1 MEETES
7 KKDRFKPLTYED
19 MYGVEEPEPD
29 GRPLELDIGTLL
41 PFPNQPFHPY
51 KEEEME
57 KMVESI
63 KENGVISPIIV
74 RPKDDG
80 TYEIISGHNRV
91 EACRQAGIMKI
102 PSFIREVDDDT
113 AVILM
118 VDSNLRQREELSDME
133 KARAYELKMDALRRQ
148 GYRSDLATSRQLG
161 GKLQEGGKSKS
172 ETASIIGS
180 KSDDSARQV
189 QRYIRLNRLIPA
201 LQTAVDEK
209 RISFNPAVE
218 ISYLDPADQAIV
230 QEVME
235 REETAPSLSQAQKL
249 KKMAAE
255 KKINDKRI
263 VDVLTVQKPMYET
276 ITFRFNTIEKFFPA
290 GTTGKQMEQK
300 IYEWMERYRQQW
312 QAREDRTQEQER

>member
-1 MEETES
+1 MNDTEFS
-7 KKDRFKPLTYED
+7 KDRFKPLTYEQ

-29 GRPLELDIGTLL
+29 GRPLELDIDTLL
-41 PFPNQPFHPY
+41 PFPNQPFRPY
-51 KEEEME
+51 KEEEMD

-63 KENGVISPIIV
+63 QENGIISPIIV
-74 RPKDDG
+74 RPKEDG

-91 EACRQAGIMKI
+91 EACRRAGITQI

-118 VDSNLRQREELSDME
+118 VDSNLRQRDGLSDME
-133 KARAYELKMDALRRQ
+133 KAKAYELKMEAIKRQ
-148 GYRSDLATSRQLG
+148 GARTDLTSCQVGTKFRADNAVA
-161 GKLQEGGKSKS
+161 EN
-172 ETASIIGS
+172 T
-180 KSDDSARQV
+180 DDSPRQI
-189 QRYIRLNRLIPA
+189 QRYIRLNSLIPA
-201 LQTAVDEK
+201 LQDAVEDK
-209 RISFNPAVE
+209 RIAFNPAVE

-249 KKMAAE
+249 KKMAQDGS
-255 KKINDKRI
+255 ITDKRI
-263 VDVLTVQKPMYET
+263 DEILTIEKPMYET

-312 QAREDRTQEQER
+312 QAREEKAQEQER

>member
-1 MEETES
+1 MNDTEFS
-7 KKDRFKPLTYED
+7 KDRFKPLTYEQ

-29 GRPLELDIGTLL
+29 GRPLELDIDSLL

-51 KEEEME
+51 KEDEME

-63 KENGVISPIIV
+63 QENGVISPIVV
-74 RPKDDG
+74 RPKEDG

-91 EACRQAGIMKI
+91 EACRRAGITQI

-118 VDSNLRQREELSDME
+118 VDSNLRQRDGLSDME
-133 KARAYELKMDALRRQ
+133 KARAYELKMDAMRRKM
-148 GYRSDLATSRQLG
+148 GRPLKKSRQVG
-161 GKLQEGGKSKS
+161 ETFSGNTINDVAEQS
-172 ETASIIGS
+172 E
-180 KSDDSARQV
+180 DSPRQI
-189 QRYIRLNRLIPA
+189 QRYIRLNRLIPS
-201 LQTAVDEK
+201 LQDAVEDK
-209 RISFNPAVE
+209 RIAFNPAVA

-235 REETAPSLSQAQKL
+235 REEISPSLSQATKL
-249 KKMAAE
+249 KQLAKE
-255 KKINDKRI
+255 GTIDDKRI
-263 VDVLTVQKPMYET
+263 DRVLTVEKPMYET
-276 ITFRFNTIEKFFPA
+276 ITFRFNTIEKFFPT

-312 QAREDRTQEQER
+312 QAREERTQERER

>member
-1 MEETES
+1 MNDIELS
-7 KKDRFKPLTYED
+7 MDRFKPLTYEQ

-29 GRPLELDIGTLL
+29 GRPLELDIDTLL

-51 KEEEME
+51 KEDEMD

-63 KENGVISPIIV
+63 QENGVISPIVV
-74 RPKDDG
+74 RPKEDG

-91 EACRQAGIMKI
+91 EACRRAGIKQI

-118 VDSNLRQREELSDME
+118 VDSNLRQRDGLSDME
-133 KARAYELKMDALRRQ
+133 KARAYELKLDAMRRKA
-148 GYRSDLATSRQLG
+148 GRPLKNSRQVVG
-161 GKLQEGGKSKS
+161 NF
-172 ETASIIGS
+172 ETADLIGQDTGES
-180 KSDDSARQV
+180 GRQV
-189 QRYIRLNRLIPA
+189 QRYIRLNRLIPS
-201 LQTAVDEK
+201 LQDAVDDK
-209 RISFNPAVE
+209 RIAFNPAVA
-218 ISYLDPADQAIV
+218 ISYLNPADQAIV

-235 REETAPSLSQAQKL
+235 REEISPSLSQATKL
-249 KKMAAE
+249 KQLSKE
-255 KKINDKRI
+255 GTIDDQRI
-263 VDVLTVQKPMYET
+263 DEILTVEKPMYET

-312 QAREDRTQEQER
+312 KAREEKAQEQER

>member
-1 MEETES
+1 MNDTEFS
-7 KKDRFKPLTYED
+7 KDRFKPLTYEQ

-29 GRPLELDIGTLL
+29 GRPLELDIDSLL

-133 KARAYELKMDALRRQ
+133 KARAYEMKINALNRRAGRPLKNYSQ
-148 GYRSDLATSRQLG
+148 VGNNFYKGKTSIEILG
-161 GKLQEGGKSKS
+161 EQSGESKN
-172 ETASIIGS
+172 T
-180 KSDDSARQV
+180 V
-189 QRYIRLNRLIPA
+189 HRYLRLNKLIPS
-201 LQTAVDEK
+201 LQNAVEEK
-209 RISFNPAVE
+209 RISFNPAVA
-218 ISYLDPADQAIV
+218 ISHLDPADQAIV

-235 REETAPSLSQAQKL
+235 REEIAPSLSQAQKL
-249 KKMAAE
+249 KQLSKE
-255 KKINDKRI
+255 GKITDQRI
-263 VDVLTVQKPMYET
+263 VEVLTIEKPMYET

-300 IYEWMERYRQQW
+300 IYEWMEQYRRKW
-312 QAREDRTQEQER
+312 QAREEISQEQER

>member
-1 MEETES
+1 MEESES

-29 GRPLELDIGTLL
+29 GRPLELDIDMLL
-41 PFPNQPFHPY
+41 PFPNQPFHSY
-51 KEEEME
+51 TEEEMD

-63 KENGVISPIIV
+63 KENGVISPIVV

-91 EACRQAGIMKI
+91 EACRLAGITQI
-102 PSFIREVDDDT
+102 PCFIREVDDAT

-118 VDSNLRQREELSDME
+118 VDSNLRQRERLLPSE
-133 KARAYELKMDALRRQ
+133 KAKAYQMKMIAMQRKAGRPIKKL
-148 GYRSDLATSRQLG
+148 GQLG
-161 GKLQEGGKSKS
+161 PTFEGGTREDVSKDSEDSPRQITRFLRLNKLSPALLDLVDTGKL
-172 ETASIIGS
+172 A
-180 KSDDSARQV
+180 
-189 QRYIRLNRLIPA
+189 
-201 LQTAVDEK
+201 
-209 RISFNPAVE
+209 FNPAVE
-218 ISYLDPADQAIV
+218 LSYLDSADQAVV

-249 KKMAAE
+249 KKMAQD
-255 KKINDKRI
+255 KTINDQRI
-263 VDVLTVQKPMYET
+263 VDVLTVEKPMYET

-300 IYEWMERYRQQW
+300 IYEWMEQYRRKW
-312 QAREDRTQEQER
+312 QAREEKAQEQER

>member
-1 MEETES
+1 MNDTEFS
-7 KKDRFKPLTYED
+7 KDRFKPLTYEQ

-29 GRPLELDIGTLL
+29 GRPLELDIDSLL

-51 KEEEME
+51 KEEEMD

-63 KENGVISPIIV
+63 QENGIISPIIV
-74 RPKDDG
+74 RPKEDG

-91 EACRQAGIMKI
+91 EACRRAGITQI

-118 VDSNLRQREELSDME
+118 VDSNLRQRDGLSDME
-133 KARAYELKMDALRRQ
+133 KAKAYELKMEAIKRQ
-148 GYRSDLATSRQLG
+148 GARTDLTSCQVGTKFRADNAVA
-161 GKLQEGGKSKS
+161 EN
-172 ETASIIGS
+172 T
-180 KSDDSARQV
+180 DDSPRQI
-189 QRYIRLNRLIPA
+189 QRYIRLNSLIPA
-201 LQTAVDEK
+201 LQDAVEDK
-209 RISFNPAVE
+209 RIAFNPAVE
-218 ISYLDPADQAIV
+218 ISYLDPADQAVV

-249 KKMAAE
+249 KKMAQDGS
-255 KKINDKRI
+255 ITDKRI
-263 VDVLTVQKPMYET
+263 DEVLTVEKPMYET

-300 IYEWMERYRQQW
+300 IYEWMEQYRRKW
-312 QAREDRTQEQER
+312 QAREEKAQEQER

>member
-1 MEETES
+1 MNDTELS
-7 KKDRFKPLTYED
+7 KDRFKPLTYEQ

-29 GRPLELDIGTLL
+29 GRPLELDIDTLL

-51 KEEEME
+51 KEDEME

-63 KENGVISPIIV
+63 QENGVISPIIV
-74 RPKDDG
+74 RPKEDG

-91 EACRQAGIMKI
+91 EACRHAGITQI

-118 VDSNLRQREELSDME
+118 VDSNLRQRDGLSDME
-133 KARAYELKMDALRRQ
+133 KAKAYELKMEAIKRQ
-148 GYRSDLATSRQLG
+148 GARTDLTSCQVGTKFRADNAVA
-161 GKLQEGGKSKS
+161 EN
-172 ETASIIGS
+172 T
-180 KSDDSARQV
+180 DDSPRQI
-189 QRYIRLNRLIPA
+189 QRYIRLNSLIPA
-201 LQTAVDEK
+201 LQDAVEDK
-209 RISFNPAVE
+209 RIAFNPAVE

-230 QEVME
+230 QEIME

-249 KKMAAE
+249 KKMAQDGS
-255 KKINDKRI
+255 ITDKRI
-263 VDVLTVQKPMYET
+263 DEVLTVEKPMYET

-300 IYEWMERYRQQW
+300 IYEWMERYRRQW
-312 QAREDRTQEQER
+312 QSREEKTQEQER

>member
-1 MEETES
+1 MNDTEFS
-7 KKDRFKPLTYED
+7 KDRFKPLTYEQ

-29 GRPLELDIGTLL
+29 GRPLELNIDTLL

-51 KEEEME
+51 KEDEME

-63 KENGVISPIIV
+63 QENGVISPIIV
-74 RPKDDG
+74 RPKEDG

-91 EACRQAGIMKI
+91 EACRRAGITQI

-133 KARAYELKMDALRRQ
+133 KARAFELKMDAMRRRA
-148 GYRSDLATSRQLG
+148 GRPLKNCD
-161 GKLQEGGKSKS
+161 
-172 ETASIIGS
+172 
-180 KSDDSARQV
+180 QV
-189 QRYIRLNRLIPA
+189 DHNFLSQRTREIVGEEMGISGPQIQRYIRLNRLIPA
-201 LQTAVDEK
+201 LQDAVDDK
-209 RISFNPAVE
+209 RIAFNPAVA

-249 KKMAAE
+249 KKMAQDGS
-255 KKINDKRI
+255 ITDKRI
-263 VDVLTVQKPMYET
+263 DEVLTVEKPMYET

-290 GTTGKQMEQK
+290 GTTGKQMEKK
-300 IYEWMERYRQQW
+300 IYEWMEQYRRKW
-312 QAREDRTQEQER
+312 QAREEKAQEQER